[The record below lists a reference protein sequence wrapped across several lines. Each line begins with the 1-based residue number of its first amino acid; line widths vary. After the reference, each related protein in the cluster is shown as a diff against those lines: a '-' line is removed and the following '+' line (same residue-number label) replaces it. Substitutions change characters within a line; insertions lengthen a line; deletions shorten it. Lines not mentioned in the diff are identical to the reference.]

1 MMSESDWHFS
11 QTIDSWTEPRPSNLL
26 NISWNFCFMRE
37 KEVDYIRNGIET
49 NQLCIIII
57 TIIIITTR
65 PMPAYGRQGLAGVSL
80 RASGAQ
86 LGRIESD
93 DFSWHTGRHCIIIY
107 ISPSPSSPSSSPSSC
122 SPRSSARIQPGDL
135 LGNAGRRG
143 GPREKGFLPRSISSL
158 SDVGN
163 W

>member
-1 MMSESDWHFS
+1 MISSSIILLATFFGTPCRQVNRQTKLQNNKQVFPYKVAKSMIWCLKVIDIFHRQLIVGLS
-11 QTIDSWTEPRPSNLL
+11 QDLQTCWIFPETFVSW
-26 NISWNFCFMRE
+26 E
-37 KEVDYIRNGIET
+37 KKR
-49 NQLCIIII
+49 LIIIFEMGS
-57 TIIIITTR
+57 R
-65 PMPAYGRQGLAGVSL
+65 PINY
-80 RASGAQ
+80 AS
-86 LGRIESD
+86 S
-93 DFSWHTGRHCIIIY
+93 
-107 ISPSPSSPSSSPSSC
+107 SPSSSLPSPSSPSSC